1 MNNNVQ
7 HVTVEATSKKHKL
20 QMLCAYCVF
29 FGSLILF
36 FLPAVFAFGDTSDGV
51 QTVLGVGA
59 LLGLVGWL
67 ASAIWLTVI
76 KVQVWWNHG

>member
-20 QMLCAYCVF
+20 QMLCAWCMF

-36 FLPAVFAFGDTSDGV
+36 VLPAFVLGETPGSLKA
-51 QTVLGVGA
+51 VLGVSA
-59 LLGLVGWL
+59 LLGFVGWL
-67 ASAIWLTVI
+67 ASCVWLTTI
-76 KVQVWWNHG
+76 ESHVWWHHG

>member
-20 QMLCAYCVF
+20 QMLCAWCMF

-36 FLPAVFAFGDTSDGV
+36 VLPAFVLGETSDSLKA
-51 QTVLGVGA
+51 VLGVSA
-59 LLGLVGWL
+59 LLGFVGWL
-67 ASAIWLTVI
+67 GSCVWLTAI
-76 KVQVWWNHG
+76 ESHVWWNHG

>member
-20 QMLCAYCVF
+20 QLLCAYCIF

-36 FLPAVFAFGDTSDGV
+36 VLPAFVLGETPDSLKA
-51 QTVLGVGA
+51 VLGVSA
-59 LLGLVGWL
+59 LLGFAGWL
-67 ASAIWLTVI
+67 ASCVWLTAI
-76 KVQVWWNHG
+76 ESQVWWHHG

>member
-20 QMLCAYCVF
+20 QMLLAYCLF

-36 FLPAVFAFGDTSDGV
+36 FLPAFVLGNTSESL
-51 QTVLGVGA
+51 QTVLAVGA
-59 LLGLVGWL
+59 LLGFVGWL
-67 ASAIWLTVI
+67 ASCVWITAI
-76 KVQVWWNHG
+76 KFQVWWNHG